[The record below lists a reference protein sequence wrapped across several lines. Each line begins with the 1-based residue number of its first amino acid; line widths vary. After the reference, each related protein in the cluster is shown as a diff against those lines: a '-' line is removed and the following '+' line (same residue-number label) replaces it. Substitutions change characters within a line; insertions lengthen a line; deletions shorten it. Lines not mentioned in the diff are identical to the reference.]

1 MADAAPGP
9 WPLELQELVSY
20 PPVAEFLTSL
30 GVDSLAAFAEI
41 VDLEE
46 IPVNLSSPNSSVCP
60 NPEPLD
66 GPTIT
71 WVRAIA

>member
-1 MADAAPGP
+1 MLALGADERSTLATARTYLHAAGK
-9 WPLELQELVSY
+9 Y
-20 PPVAEFLTSL
+20 GA
-30 GVDSLAAFAEI
+30 DLAILPEI
-41 VDLEE
+41 FNNKE